1 MTTPGEKAS
10 PSPASPLGGDHP
22 AARIITRHH
31 EAIER
36 DVERALDTN
45 AEPYLAITHVVGRS
59 IVAALAGDPNRLA
72 VEDVADALEA
82 VPAARNWWEHCE
94 AELLRA
100 ARTPT
105 ADGKPRMTWRE
116 IGERLGITEQG
127 AQDLYRRRIGKSS
140 PSKLRSPWPV
150 GPGDAPTAPN
160 HQDTRA

>member
-1 MTTPGEKAS
+1 MTTRGER
-10 PSPASPLGGDHP
+10 SPASAPDSVGGDHP
-22 AARIITRHH
+22 VGRIITRHRQ
-31 EAIER
+31 AIER
-36 DVERALDTN
+36 DVERALDMN

-59 IVAALAGDPNRLA
+59 IVLSPGDDPSRLA
-72 VEDVADALEA
+72 TEDVADALAA
-82 VPAARNWWEHCE
+82 VPAARNRWEHCE

-140 PSKLRSPWPV
+140 PSELRSPWPV
-150 GPGDAPTAPN
+150 GPGDLSTEPN
-160 HQDTRA
+160 HQGTRA